1 MATKHLSPHF
11 SSPCHSYIGLWLWLD
26 ARHIRSSVRAGS
38 PGPWSHLRPTAS
50 SCCQGNHPPP
60 PPSSLDHLF
69 LALENSSLSPYF
81 HHNYARRLV
90 DLFLLPLTLR
100 NLFLS
105 WGNPF
110 FSCFPA
116 KCPISLHIT
125 LSGLLLWKQ
134 KPRREVS
141 LGNFFPLVMFLSLKG
156 MRKYK
161 YRVKKIFE
169 FLLFATWIIL
179 ACSRPV
185 SYKPKGD
192 AEM

>member
-11 SSPCHSYIGLWLWLD
+11 STPCHSYIGLWLWLD
-26 ARHIRSSVRAGS
+26 PRHVRSNVRAGS

-50 SCCQGNHPPP
+50 SCCQGNHTS
-60 PPSSLDHLF
+60 PPSNLDHLF
-69 LALENSSLSPYF
+69 LALENSSLSPCF
-81 HHNYARRLV
+81 HQNYARRLV

-125 LSGLLLWKQ
+125 LNGLLLLETKA
-134 KPRREVS
+134 KKGS
-141 LGNFFPLVMFLSLKG
+141 FF
-156 MRKYK
+156 R
-161 YRVKKIFE
+161 
-169 FLLFATWIIL
+169 
-179 ACSRPV
+179 
-185 SYKPKGD
+185 
-192 AEM
+192 